1 MRRAHRC
8 AAGASRRAASPR
20 AMTRAR
26 PHAALCLALA
36 ALLCA
41 LPSFAPTAYAQAEGA
56 AQGDQAGAAAPFDD
70 VDASGPCASD
80 AAHFCKKVTAGG
92 GALSECLTNQLAD
105 EKVRPRRPPHRAPPP
120 RSALARPN
128 PSEGRMPR
136 RRGGDPPRE
145 ARPRAACSK
154 HAPAKGQGGLLNFC
168 HHPPCAP
175 APLKNSLV
183 PCSPHRHPLSPNRPP
198 QRAAHRPFPPQALT
212 RPPVASASSLPL
224 CRHRRARLRAGASPR
239 TARRTCAPSRWSA
252 PRALSR

>member
-136 RRGGDPPRE
+136 RSGGDPP
-145 ARPRAACSK
+145 
-154 HAPAKGQGGLLNFC
+154 AKR
-168 HHPPCAP
+168 AP
-175 APLKNSLV
+175 APPAANTRLQKGKAAFLTSVITLLA
-183 PCSPHRHPLSPNRPP
+183 PLPP
-198 QRAAHRPFPPQALT
+198 
-212 RPPVASASSLPL
+212 
-224 CRHRRARLRAGASPR
+224 
-239 TARRTCAPSRWSA
+239 
-252 PRALSR
+252 